1 MAIELT
7 AKTLTPPNPQ
17 VGTSGDTEAT
27 LMEIKNY
34 MVLNSLILAEIL
46 KDLDKLAENH

>member
-1 MAIELT
+1 MAIELE

-17 VGTSGDTEAT
+17 VGTGGDTEAT

-34 MVLNSLILAEIL
+34 MVLNSLLLAAVL
-46 KDLDKLAENH
+46 RDLDKLAENH